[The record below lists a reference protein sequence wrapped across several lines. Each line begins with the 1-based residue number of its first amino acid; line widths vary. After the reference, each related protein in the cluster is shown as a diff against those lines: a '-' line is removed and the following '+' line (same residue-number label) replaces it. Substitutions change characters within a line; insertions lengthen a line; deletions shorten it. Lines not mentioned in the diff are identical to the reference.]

1 MSTPDTLPQGVP
13 YAVGEL
19 LMQALRDEPALAG
32 VAFHDNPVRASDIQ
46 DGNRVVFFEDVSDGP
61 AEQGEQIKRVFRFN
75 VGVINR
81 TEDKRLG
88 VHRDYRAAK
97 RALDEALPSVREL
110 VVANFLREGEI
121 AFRLENIDVGGG
133 LVLATFTLGYRDPS
147 FRRVG

>member
-1 MSTPDTLPQGVP
+1 MSTSDALPQGVP

-19 LMQALRDEPALAG
+19 LMQALRDAPDLSG
-32 VAFHDNPVRASDIQ
+32 VTLLDNPVRASDISE
-46 DGNRVVFFEDVSDGP
+46 GERVIFFEDVSDGP
-61 AEQGEQIKRVFRFN
+61 AEQGEQIKRVYRFN

-81 TEDKRLG
+81 TEAARLG
-88 VHRDYRAAK
+88 VHTDYRVAK
-97 RALDEALPSVREL
+97 RVLDEALPTIKEV